1 MGRKKDTQGMTTAV
15 LKHELE
21 GALDY
26 VLDELSWAA
35 KDGDITRAKF
45 LVDELERLERGW
57 PAEFQRAA
65 IIIKWRGGPPQMNNS
80 TRH

>member
-1 MGRKKDTQGMTTAV
+1 MTTAV

-45 LVDELERLERGW
+45 LVSELERLERGW

>member
-1 MGRKKDTQGMTTAV
+1 MTTV
-15 LKHELE
+15 DLSEVV

-26 VLDELSWAA
+26 ALDELSWAA
-35 KDGDITRAKF
+35 KDGDIARAKF
-45 LVDELERLERGW
+45 LVDELARLERGW

-65 IIIKWRGGPPQMNNS
+65 TIIKWRAGPPQMNNS

>member
-1 MGRKKDTQGMTTAV
+1 MQKDSEGMTTAV

-26 VLDELSWAA
+26 LLDELSWAA

-45 LVDELERLERGW
+45 LVDELERLEKGW
-57 PAEFQRAA
+57 PAEYQRAA
-65 IIIKWRGGPPQMNNS
+65 IIMKWRAGQPEMNNS